1 MCARIDRE
9 ERDWKSTIKMR
20 SAMVVAEETKPTLPK
35 GRVWDF
41 RACSAYICATALLQ
55 IGSDWFSLVQDGSEW
70 FSLVQLGSAWF
81 RLVQNGSDWFRMVQ
95 IGSD

>member
-20 SAMVVAEETKPTLPK
+20 SAVVVAEETKPTLPK

-41 RACSAYICATALLQ
+41 CACSAYICATALRQ
-55 IGSDWFSLVQDGSEW
+55 IGSDWLR
-70 FSLVQLGSAWF
+70 LVQL
-81 RLVQNGSDWFRMVQ
+81 GSDWFRMVQ